1 MVKSARIRALEHG
14 LVTFIKPAL
23 ANYNFTYYASTR
35 AFYRKSGECTQIIQ
49 FQPDVRGA
57 EGTFTVYLA
66 IYHPVYHD
74 PNATNSDHPREFD
87 CLMGYRQR
95 LGPLRESSRT
105 RLFKYFL
112 SDTEHWLSWWLTTMP
127 DKWWPFSDDET
138 LIMQS
143 LKNVLSLLETYGLPW
158 FEANTNIEAMKTSY
172 STILMRSEKN
182 RKPCN
187 E

>member
-23 ANYNFTYYASTR
+23 ANYNFTYYARTR

-57 EGTFTVYLA
+57 EGTFTVNLA

-95 LGPLRESSRT
+95 LGPIRESSRT

-143 LKNVLSLLETYGLPW
+143 LKKRTQSTGNIWASLV
-158 FEANTNIEAMKTSY
+158 
-172 STILMRSEKN
+172 
-182 RKPCN
+182 
-187 E
+187 